1 MLTAIG
7 LLVIVEAVAVARRL
21 SNRSKNHQAVE
32 MQQHAHAHAHESHAH
47 GSDDDPEEGVNAGT
61 QSHR

>member
-1 MLTAIG
+1 VLTAIG

-32 MQQHAHAHAHESHAH
+32 MQQHAHAHESHAH

>member
-1 MLTAIG
+1 M
-7 LLVIVEAVAVARRL
+7 IVEAVAVVRRL

-32 MQQHAHAHAHESHAH
+32 MQQHAHAHESHAH